1 MALCVL
7 CVERDGLSGEDEAA
21 LAAAGIDALEAYFK
35 STGIPMTLSE
45 LKIGP
50 EHFAEMASHA
60 NAGGYLKNAFVAL
73 TDEDIV
79 EIYKDCL

>member
-1 MALCVL
+1 
-7 CVERDGLSGEDEAA
+7 
-21 LAAAGIDALEAYFK
+21 
-35 STGIPMTLSE
+35 
-45 LKIGP
+45 
-50 EHFAEMASHA
+50 MASHA

>member
-1 MALCVL
+1 
-7 CVERDGLSGEDEAA
+7 
-21 LAAAGIDALEAYFK
+21 
-35 STGIPMTLSE
+35 MTLSE

-50 EHFAEMASHA
+50 ERFAEMASHA